1 MDYVDQI
8 GDAQFPPPYSF
19 PGVKVLS
26 FRLAADLGALTAL
39 CDKILNIGDISDRG
53 FEYRPII
60 PFVDLEILYYPKME
74 YAFFPN
80 LAFTSQHECYV
91 RIFVMKYVALG
102 GLLVPDGELA
112 IFCPFLAVDNPWSA
126 FAGRD
131 VLGYPKLVGSFD
143 AFSPGNPY
151 GSVKTL
157 TFASLIGGA
166 ATSLPI
172 VTIGNP
178 GGAPAPTPPNS
189 WPWGDISLIGFEII
203 DLMICGS
210 VQMKQFRDAEDPLAA
225 CYQAI
230 LQSYIFLEASGPLG
244 PLPPVEIT
252 INEYPTFNLAS
263 SIGVAANTPLT
274 PVWQYHMDLSFSFGG
289 VLTLFENF

>member
-26 FRLAADLGALTAL
+26 FRLVADLGALTAL
-39 CDKILNIGDISDRG
+39 CDKILNIGDIADRG
-53 FEYRPII
+53 FEYRPVI
-60 PFVDLEILYYPKME
+60 PYVDLEILFYPKME

-91 RIFVMKYVALG
+91 RIFVMKYIALG

-143 AFSPGNPY
+143 AFTASNPY

-178 GGAPAPTPPNS
+178 GGAGRRRRRTPGPGETS
-189 WPWGDISLIGFEII
+189 A
-203 DLMICGS
+203 GS
-210 VQMKQFRDAEDPLAA
+210 V
-225 CYQAI
+225 
-230 LQSYIFLEASGPLG
+230 SSS
-244 PLPPVEIT
+244 
-252 INEYPTFNLAS
+252 PTR
-263 SIGVAANTPLT
+263 
-274 PVWQYHMDLSFSFGG
+274 
-289 VLTLFENF
+289 

>member
-8 GDAQFPPPYSF
+8 GDAQFQPPYSF

-26 FRLAADLGALTAL
+26 FRLSADLGALTAL
-39 CDKILNIGDISDRG
+39 CDDILNIGDISDRG

-60 PFVDLEILYYPKME
+60 PYVDLEILYYPQME
-74 YAFFPN
+74 YAFFPG

-91 RIFVMKYVALG
+91 RIFVMKYIAFG
-102 GLLVPDGELA
+102 GLLFPDGEVA

-131 VLGYPKLVGSFD
+131 VLGYPKLMGTFD
-143 AFSPGNPY
+143 PFTPVNPY

-157 TFASLIGGA
+157 AFASLIGGA
-166 ATSLPI
+166 AASLPV
-172 VTIGNP
+172 VTIGHST
-178 GGAPAPTPPNS
+178 AAAAPTPPGA
-189 WPWGDISLIGFEII
+189 WPWGDINLFGLEIL
-203 DLMICGS
+203 DPLICGS
-210 VQMKQFRDAEDPLAA
+210 VQMKQFRDAEDPFAA

-230 LQSYIFLEASGPLG
+230 LQSYIFVEAIGPIG

-252 INEYPTFNLAS
+252 INEYPFLKLAS
-263 SIGVAANTPLT
+263 SIGVAPNTPLT
-274 PVWQYHMDLSFSFGG
+274 PIWQYHMELSFSFGA
-289 VLTLFENF
+289 VLTAFENS